1 MKNIDINENKIVLK
15 NLQTI
20 RNKRNISQVKLATDI
35 GVSQELIS
43 QYELGK
49 SVPNCKTLLL
59 IADYFNCSTDYLL
72 GRTNIEIPIKYLT
85 IDKFDS
91 IKLDIVMKYK
101 ALYNKNK
108 QYFDDF

>member
-43 QYELGK
+43 QQ
-49 SVPNCKTLLL
+49 V
-59 IADYFNCSTDYLL
+59 
-72 GRTNIEIPIKYLT
+72 EIFK
-85 IDKFDS
+85 KES
-91 IKLDIVMKYK
+91 IKV
-101 ALYNKNK
+101 
-108 QYFDDF
+108 